1 MIIRQQVMRVEDILI
16 IAPYSELAKDAVQLR
31 KKTNFKF
38 SLILSE
44 SEIPYQQ
51 QINPSTRVVIS
62 RGGTAKSL
70 RELLELPVVDVPVTP
85 SDILQAISAVT
96 KGGYK
101 KIAIITPTNILSQTN
116 HTLELSDDV
125 QLMFETDEG
134 GQIADTVKRLIQ
146 NDKVEAIIGDRVAT
160 QIALQYKVH
169 GHLLKSSEE
178 SLLMALE
185 TATNV
190 LRAQT
195 RERAQIKEMQSILNI
210 INDGVLTIDPK
221 GIIKVNNNSAKRIFN
236 FSEEEIVGKKYSDC
250 FADSRLLKV
259 IEEKKEERNL
269 LHTTANGKK
278 IVVNQI
284 PIYID
289 SVFQG
294 SVGIYQ
300 EISEIQN
307 LELNIRTRLNDHGL
321 IAKNTFD
328 DFVTMNSQMKQVISE
343 ARLYAKS
350 EGTVLIYGET
360 GTGKELFAQSIHNAS
375 KRHKGPFVSV
385 NCAALSENLLES
397 ELFGYVEGAFTGALK
412 GGKSG
417 LFELAHGGS
426 LFLDEIG
433 EISPQFQAKLL
444 RVLQEKEVR
453 RIGADRII
461 PIDVRIICATNKS
474 LYDLVEDGE
483 FREDLYYR
491 LSTLELDLIPLRQR
505 KEDIIPLSVSF
516 LKTEMAREKRNLSWE
531 NADVFLP
538 LLNHEWLGNARE
550 LQNAIHRLIICTH
563 KEKLTQNHVSQ
574 LMEHINKRKRRR
586 TTNTLEVK
594 ISNDIREMETEI
606 WKKLL
611 DIYNGDKESLCQT
624 YNISKTTL
632 WRKLNSEKNF

>member
-1 MIIRQQVMRVEDILI
+1 MSIGQQVMRVEDILI

-31 KKTNFKF
+31 KKTDFKF

-44 SEIPYQQ
+44 SDLPYQQ

-70 RELLELPVVDVPVTP
+70 RELLELPVVDVPVTS

-116 HTLELSDDV
+116 HTLELSDEV
-125 QLMFETDEG
+125 QLMFKTDEG

-160 QIALQYKVH
+160 QIALQHKVH

-195 RERAQIKEMQSILNI
+195 RERAQVKEMQSILNV
-210 INDGVLTIDPK
+210 INDGVLTIDLN

-236 FSEEEIVGKKYSDC
+236 FSEEDIVGKKYSDC
-250 FADSRLLKV
+250 FADPRLLKI
-259 IEEKKEERNL
+259 IEEKKEERNW

-307 LELNIRTRLNDHGL
+307 LELNIRKRLNDRGL
-321 IAKNTFD
+321 IAKNTFN
-328 DFVTMNSQMKQVISE
+328 DFVTINSEMKQVISE

-385 NCAALSENLLES
+385 NCAALNENLLES
-397 ELFGYVEGAFTGALK
+397 ELFGYMEGAFTGALK

-433 EISPQFQAKLL
+433 EISSQFQAKLL

-461 PIDVRIICATNKS
+461 PVDVRIICATNKS

-491 LSTLELDLIPLRQR
+491 LSTLELDLIPLRYR
-505 KEDIIPLSVSF
+505 KEDIIPLSISF

-538 LLNHEWLGNARE
+538 LLDHEWLGNARE
-550 LQNAIHRLIICTH
+550 LQNAIHRLIICTQE
-563 KEKLTQNHVSQ
+563 EKFTQDHVSQ
-574 LMEHINKRKRRR
+574 LMEYINKRKR
-586 TTNTLEVK
+586 TTNTLEVE
-594 ISNDIREMETEI
+594 ISTDIREMETEI

-611 DIYNGDKESLCQT
+611 DVYNGDKESLCQT

-632 WRKLNSEKNF
+632 WRKLNPPKN